1 VQTTTFASNGP
12 SVTPGPDGRVVVE
25 IAFADESI
33 AVRAHSVAA
42 EILDLTDHHQS
53 DDRA

>member
-1 VQTTTFASNGP
+1 MTTTTFASNGP
-12 SVTPGPDGRVVVE
+12 SVKTGPRRPVCRE

-42 EILDLTDHHQS
+42 EFLDLTEHDLS